1 MNEEEATRL
10 LVDAVGP
17 LYDCAGLQ
25 EWLDLTEDSVLGLA
39 RDGKLLTVRTLEG
52 DLLFPSFQ
60 FGPDGEFLP
69 SLDRVLKALGD
80 TLSEWGI
87 ALWIVY
93 RDPQDG
99 ISNFE
104 RLRSGDAETVV
115 QHATRRAEILRH

>member
-1 MNEEEATRL
+1 MDEEEATRL

-17 LYDCAGLQ
+17 LYDCAGVQ

-39 RDGKLLTVRTLEG
+39 RDGKLLTVSTLEG

-80 TLSEWGI
+80 TLDEWSI
-87 ALWIVY
+87 ALWLVY

-115 QHATRRAEILRH
+115 QRATRRAEILRH

>member
-1 MNEEEATRL
+1 NSPPPKLEQLTRM
-10 LVDAVGP
+10 
-17 LYDCAGLQ
+17 
-25 EWLDLTEDSVLGLA
+25 VLRNSTTQ
-39 RDGKLLTVRTLEG
+39 RDVT

-80 TLSEWGI
+80 TLDDWSI

-115 QHATRRAEILRH
+115 QRATRRAEILRH